1 MLPKPFTRSSLVAMA
16 AGLGLMSLSSV
27 MQPLHAATEVALVSG
42 AFRRSIPVKEFEHLA
57 ETGEAIGL
65 LKNLLELSGQDPK
78 EVSQMLN
85 QSLDL
90 PLVLTSRLINT
101 RIGEAILRRAARIIY
116 PIYTPVPAVSVPA
129 IRAGVVQGLQKK
141 KGLTAVNFLQA
152 YPNAVMAVNLP
163 ALFGVIEKAESIA
176 GLVQI
181 FSDSPLDGLKEAQP

>member
-1 MLPKPFTRSSLVAMA
+1 MLAKPFTRTSLLGMA
-16 AGLGLMSLSSV
+16 AGVGIAWSSA
-27 MQPLHAATEVALVSG
+27 MQPLQAATDVALVSG
-42 AFRRSIPVKEFEHLA
+42 AFRRSIPVKEIEHLA

-65 LKNLLELSGQDPK
+65 LGDLLELSKQDPQ

-85 QSLDL
+85 QSLEL

-101 RIGEAILRRAARIIY
+101 RIGEAILRRVARIIY
-116 PIYTPVPAVSVPA
+116 PIYTPEVEVSVPA
-129 IRAGVVQGLQKK
+129 IRAGVISGLQSED
-141 KGLTAVNFLQA
+141 GLTAVSFLKG

-176 GLVQI
+176 GLVQF